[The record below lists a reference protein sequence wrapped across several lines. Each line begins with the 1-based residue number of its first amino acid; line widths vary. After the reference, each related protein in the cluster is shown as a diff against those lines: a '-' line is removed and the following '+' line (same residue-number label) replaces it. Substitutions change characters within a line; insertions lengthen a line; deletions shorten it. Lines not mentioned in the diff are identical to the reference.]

1 MEAEIT
7 REEVRKTIFAMNQ
20 NKAPGP
26 DGFSAG
32 FYPRAWVMVGD
43 DVTDAMLEFIKDGRL
58 LRETNATIITLVP
71 KRKNPS
77 SMGDYRPISCCNVVY
92 KCITKI
98 LSNQLRVGLNVVLSQ
113 NQGAYSGRSIAENIL
128 LAQEIVCD
136 YHKLSGK
143 PRCTLK
149 VDLMKAFDSVSW
161 DFILHC
167 LKCFGAPM
175 RFLKGIKECL
185 TSPRFTIA
193 LNGSLVGYFPGRKG
207 LRQGDP
213 LPLTSLF

>member
-71 KRKNPS
+71 KRK
-77 SMGDYRPISCCNVVY
+77 I
-92 KCITKI
+92 
-98 LSNQLRVGLNVVLSQ
+98 
-113 NQGAYSGRSIAENIL
+113 
-128 LAQEIVCD
+128 
-136 YHKLSGK
+136 
-143 PRCTLK
+143 
-149 VDLMKAFDSVSW
+149 
-161 DFILHC
+161 
-167 LKCFGAPM
+167 
-175 RFLKGIKECL
+175 
-185 TSPRFTIA
+185 
-193 LNGSLVGYFPGRKG
+193 
-207 LRQGDP
+207 
-213 LPLTSLF
+213 LPLWVTTDLFLAVM